1 MSLGE
6 KETGGSVTTP
16 PDIKSSLIID
26 PGFKSVEPEK
36 KKTAGEYYLDLLNKS
51 PEEIDVVE
59 MQREMQKDWE
69 KNIVACVDN
78 HKKIFPDDFYVVITT
93 KRERILS
100 TVVRNYFS
108 ARMSCPT
115 PNYEQIVYKYHRDDD
130 RLEFIWSVPDRET
143 CVVYLNN
150 AQEVDPSE
158 YELLK
163 MIRDFAD
170 GTLFKECKKRNN
182 EDLSGQG
189 VEQ

>member
-1 MSLGE
+1 MILGE
-6 KETGGSVTTP
+6 KEAGGSVTTP
-16 PDIKSSLIID
+16 PEQESSLIID

-36 KKTAGEYYLDLLNKS
+36 KKTAGEHYLDLLSKA

-69 KNIVACVDN
+69 KNIVACVDS
-78 HKKIFPDDFYVVITT
+78 HKKIFPGDFYVVITT

-115 PNYEQIVYKYHRDDD
+115 PNYEQTVFKYHRDED
-130 RLEFIWSVPDRET
+130 RLEFIWVVPDRET

-150 AQEVDPSE
+150 AHEVDPKE
-158 YELLK
+158 YELLG

-170 GTLFKECKKRNN
+170 GTLFRECKKRNG
-182 EDLSGQG
+182 EG